1 MSELDEL
8 VQDIETFKKNVAS
21 SNEVFKK
28 MDAAIEETRRVSD
41 DQAKMQKDI
50 EEKEAKTDNA
60 FKANSEALDQINAK
74 IDALEKQNKKMS
86 KLLLVASCVGA
97 ALGLVALILGVI
109 LFIK

>member
-21 SNEVFKK
+21 SNEVFEK
-28 MDAAIEETRRVSD
+28 MDAAIEETKRVSD

-60 FKANSEALDQINAK
+60 FKANSEALDKINAK
-74 IDALEKQNKKMS
+74 IDALEKQNNISYIYQLLMS
-86 KLLLVASCVGA
+86 
-97 ALGLVALILGVI
+97 
-109 LFIK
+109 

>member
-21 SNEVFKK
+21 SNEVFEK

-74 IDALEKQNKKMS
+74 IGALEKQNKKMS

>member
-21 SNEVFKK
+21 SNEVFAK
-28 MDAAIEETRRVSD
+28 MDAAIEETKRVSD
-41 DQAKMQKDI
+41 DQAKMQKYI

-97 ALGLVALILGVI
+97 ALGLVALILGII

>member
-8 VQDIETFKKNVAS
+8 VQDIETFKKNVAT
-21 SNEVFKK
+21 SNEVFEK
-28 MDAAIEETRRVSD
+28 MDAAIEETKRVSD

-97 ALGLVALILGVI
+97 ALGLVALILGII

>member
-21 SNEVFKK
+21 SNEVFAK
-28 MDAAIEETRRVSD
+28 MDAAIEETKRVSD
-41 DQAKMQKDI
+41 DQAKMKKDI

-97 ALGLVALILGVI
+97 ALGLVALILGII

>member
-8 VQDIETFKKNVAS
+8 VQDIEIFKKNVAS
-21 SNEVFKK
+21 SNEVFAK

>member
-8 VQDIETFKKNVAS
+8 VQDIETFRKNVAS
-21 SNEVFKK
+21 SNEVFEK
-28 MDAAIEETRRVSD
+28 MDAAIEETKRVSD
-41 DQAKMQKDI
+41 NQAKMQKDI

-97 ALGLVALILGVI
+97 ALGLVALILGII

>member
-8 VQDIETFKKNVAS
+8 VQDIGTFKKNVAS
-21 SNEVFKK
+21 SNEVFAK
-28 MDAAIEETRRVSD
+28 MDAAIEETKRVSD
-41 DQAKMQKDI
+41 DQAKMQKYI

-97 ALGLVALILGVI
+97 ALGLVALILGII

>member
-8 VQDIETFKKNVAS
+8 VQDIETFKKNVAT
-21 SNEVFKK
+21 SNEVFEK
-28 MDAAIEETRRVSD
+28 MDDAIEETKRVSD
-41 DQAKMQKDI
+41 DQSKMQKDI
-50 EEKEAKTDNA
+50 ESQNAKTEDA
-60 FKANSEALDQINAK
+60 FKANSEALEQINAK

-97 ALGLVALILGVI
+97 VLGLVALILAIV

>member
-1 MSELDEL
+1 MSELNEL

-21 SNEVFKK
+21 SNEVFEK
-28 MDAAIEETRRVSD
+28 MDAAIEETKRVSD
-41 DQAKMQKDI
+41 NQAKMQKEI

-60 FKANSEALDQINAK
+60 LKTNSEALDQINAK

-97 ALGLVALILGVI
+97 ALGLVALILGII